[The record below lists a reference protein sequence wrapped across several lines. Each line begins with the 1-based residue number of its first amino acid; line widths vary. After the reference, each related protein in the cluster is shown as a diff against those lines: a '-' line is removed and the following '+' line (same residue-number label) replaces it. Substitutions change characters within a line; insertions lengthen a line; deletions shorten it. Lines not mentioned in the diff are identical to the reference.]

1 MSAVDL
7 FERTLRDLP
16 GPRSQALS
24 LLIQRTRED
33 LHAARS
39 EDARE
44 RIVREYIRVLH
55 DLTEPASR

>member
-1 MSAVDL
+1 MAAVDL

-16 GPRSQALS
+16 GPRSKALAE
-24 LLIQRTRED
+24 LIQRTRED

-44 RIVREYIRVLH
+44 RIVREYLKGVH
-55 DLTEPASR
+55 DLAEQAAR